1 MNRETLV
8 AAVEQYGTPL
18 YVYSWPEIRARAQAV
33 RDAFSGHFEI
43 SYAVKANP
51 NPTLLRKMLGF
62 VRHLDV
68 SSLGELQSARDIGWP
83 PQAITFTGPGKTR
96 DELQAAVQ
104 MGIGAV
110 IAESSA
116 EAALINE
123 LSAIE
128 GRRQRILLRI
138 APKSLPPGFGVH
150 MAGRPTQFGVDEE
163 IADDVVAQVRALDH
177 VELAGFH
184 IYAGTQC
191 LKPDSIC
198 ENYRNCGEIFARL
211 ASAHDLHPSLLVFGS
226 SLGIPYHEGDRAL
239 DLEEIGRRTAPAL
252 SELKSNARF
261 REAELLLEMGRY
273 LVGEAGYYLTRVI
286 RRKSSRGAE
295 IAIMDGG
302 LHHNLAACGHLGS
315 VIHRNYRFFPI
326 DPLAVDGAE
335 SPYELVGPLCTSID
349 TLGHGVQLPSL
360 KEGDVLAMRCAG
372 AYGLTASPVYFISHP
387 LPREV
392 LFEGSDAAPAFID
405 ASTRFGIPPN
415 RSPL

>member
-1 MNRETLV
+1 MNRETLS

-18 YVYSWPEIRARAQAV
+18 YVYSLPEIRTRAQAI
-33 RDAFSGHFEI
+33 RRAFDDRFAI

-51 NPTLLRKMLGF
+51 NPALLRQLHDV

-68 SSLGELQSARDIGWP
+68 SSLGELKSAKATGWP
-83 PQAITFTGPGKTR
+83 PENITFTGPGKTR
-96 DELQAAVQ
+96 HELNEAVRL
-104 MGIGAV
+104 GIGAV
-110 IAESSA
+110 IVESLA
-116 EAALINE
+116 EAALVSE
-123 LSAIE
+123 LSAPM

-138 APKSLPPGFGVH
+138 APQKLPPGFGVH
-150 MAGRPTQFGVDEE
+150 MAGRPTQFGIDEE
-163 IADDVVAQVRALDH
+163 VVDDAVAQVLTFKH

-198 ENYRNCGEIFARL
+198 ENYKNCVEIFRRL
-211 ASAHDLHPSLLVFGS
+211 ADLHDLHPRMLVFGS
-226 SLGIPYHEGDRAL
+226 SLGIPYHEGDVPL
-239 DLEEIGRRTAPAL
+239 NLEEIGHRTTPL
-252 SELKSNARF
+252 LNELKSHPRF
-261 REAELLLEMGRY
+261 AAAGLLLEMGRY

-326 DPLAVDGAE
+326 KPLGAHDAE
-335 SPYELVGPLCTSID
+335 SPFELVGPLCTSID
-349 TLGHGVQLPSL
+349 TLGHGVKLPSL
-360 KEGDVLAMRCAG
+360 QEGDVLAMQCAG
-372 AYGLTASPVYFISHP
+372 AYGLTASPMCFISHP

-392 LFEGSDAAPAFID
+392 LFEGSDAAPVFID
-405 ASTRFGIPPN
+405 ASTRFGI
-415 RSPL
+415 